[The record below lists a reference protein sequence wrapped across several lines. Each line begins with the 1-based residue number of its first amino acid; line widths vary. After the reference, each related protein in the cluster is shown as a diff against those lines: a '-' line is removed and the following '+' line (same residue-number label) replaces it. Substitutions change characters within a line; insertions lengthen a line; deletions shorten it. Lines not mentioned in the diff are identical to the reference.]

1 MNVSALTDCDRID
14 RARRLRAH
22 NGRARIRHGGRSP
35 AEHRRSRREP
45 IAMSAPSPTPDLIKV
60 LAEHARRAVD
70 AAGVTTAA
78 VSYWDREDDT
88 MRTLVNVGALHASE
102 TAFPTD
108 EAYPLDAFPAVAA
121 LLRFGRPYIDPPDVS
136 SSAVLAALCHRSHAG
151 VPIVLDGTV
160 WGELWIAS
168 GERALAAQDL
178 PALSAGAE
186 AIGRMLAARTSR

>member
-1 MNVSALTDCDRID
+1 
-14 RARRLRAH
+14 
-22 NGRARIRHGGRSP
+22 
-35 AEHRRSRREP
+35 
-45 IAMSAPSPTPDLIKV
+45 MSAPPPTPELIAV
-60 LAEHARRAVD
+60 LAEHARRAMD
-70 AAGVTTAA
+70 AAGVTAAA
-78 VSYWDREDDT
+78 VSSWDRGSDT
-88 MRTLVNVGALHASE
+88 MRTLVNVGVLHESE
-102 TAFPTD
+102 APFPID

-168 GERALAAQDL
+168 GERAPAAQDL

-186 AIGRMLAARTSR
+186 AIGRMLAARASR